1 MQHRDNQGLLHN
13 ENGPAITDSA
23 GRTEYWVHGVRHNP
37 DGPAL
42 IWPEREAEYWVHGWL
57 IDKEIF
63 LEWKEQ
69 DGGRL
74 DASDAQLILKK
85 LKHG

>member
-13 ENGPAITDSA
+13 ENGPAITDSS
-23 GRTEYWVHGVRHNP
+23 GRAEFWVHGVRHNSS
-37 DGPAL
+37 GPAL
-42 IWPEREAEYWVHGWL
+42 IWPNREEEYWVHGWL
-57 IDKEIF
+57 VSRDVF
-63 LEWKEQ
+63 LQWKEM

-74 DASDAQLILKK
+74 ETAAAQLILKK